1 MQSYVSEMEEQME
14 QSVGDIS
21 ALDTYVAVGVG
32 LGVLDDGVDRDPE
45 GPEPFASPWFRQG
58 KRFLQIDWLSY
69 VLLSALAVP
78 MDRSSIDA
86 FCAGADLG
94 DSGELLKD
102 LLDANLVAMLPADD
116 ESPAWS
122 EVTRLKVVSHASGLG
137 QAPNDKEHYLL
148 IAAGQ
153 RAVEPSSVQGGPPV
167 FAKTEA
173 IALGGLDYF
182 LWTTFDGVRSID
194 ECIEATSTQTGRSGD
209 EIRARV
215 PALLRLLLGNLYA
228 ALDAAWER

>member
-1 MQSYVSEMEEQME
+1 ME
-14 QSVGDIS
+14 QKSASNSS
-21 ALDTYVAVGVG
+21 ALDAYVSVGVG
-32 LGVLDDGVDRDPE
+32 LGVLDDGVERDSE
-45 GPEPFASPWFRQG
+45 GPEPFASPWFRRGQQYL
-58 KRFLQIDWLSY
+58 RIDWPGY

-86 FCAGADLG
+86 FCAGADL
-94 DSGELLKD
+94 DDPGELLKG

-122 EVTRLKVVSHASGLG
+122 EVTRFKVVSHATGLG
-137 QAPNDKEHYLL
+137 QVPNDREHYML
-148 IAAGQ
+148 ISAAK
-153 RAVEPSSVQGGPPV
+153 RAVEPSPVPGGPPV

-173 IALGGLDYF
+173 IVLGGLDYF

-194 ECIEATSTQTGRSGD
+194 ECIEATSRQTGRSED

-215 PALLRLLLGNLYA
+215 PALLRLLLGNLYV
-228 ALDAAWER
+228 ALDAHWER